1 MKVLDLRCPHDHRF
15 EGWFASEDDFQSQ
28 CERGLVD
35 CPVCGAQGIAR
46 MPSAPRLNVSGAR
59 EPQSE
64 VAAKPAGA
72 SPGGEVTLQSAWMKA
87 VRHVL
92 DHTDDVGE
100 RFAEEARKIHYGEID
115 ERAIRGRATPEEARA
130 LHDEGIEVMSLPM
143 PSGLK
148 GPLQ

>member
-72 SPGGEVTLQSAWMKA
+72 SPGGEVTLSASALRKRPARSITARSTSAPSAAARRRKKHARCTTKA
-87 VRHVL
+87 SR
-92 DHTDDVGE
+92 
-100 RFAEEARKIHYGEID
+100 
-115 ERAIRGRATPEEARA
+115 
-130 LHDEGIEVMSLPM
+130 
-143 PSGLK
+143 
-148 GPLQ
+148 